1 MARSPKR
8 PARRRMSPNTR
19 SRPTLSVSVA
29 LKAARSRASRRYDLT
44 NPRDRRALREASP
57 SVYRR
62 MCEEIEDYLDLLESE
77 ASMAGG
83 PGTPAAEV
91 FRRLGI

>member
-8 PARRRMSPNTR
+8 PARRRMSPKAGT
-19 SRPTLSVSVA
+19 RPTLNVSVA
-29 LKAARSRASRRYDLT
+29 LRAVRSRASRRFDLT
-44 NPRDRRALREASP
+44 DPRGRRALREANP
-57 SVYRR
+57 AVYRR

-77 ASMAGG
+77 AAMAEG